1 MRRVLCYNGW
11 RMKTLIKKFI
21 AVIICIMTIIGLAG
35 CSAPENN
42 NVSLENQLIDVED
55 IENARQLGG
64 YVAADGR
71 KVRDGVL
78 IRTGGISKISDQTA
92 EKLSEDYCVKYVID
106 LRMDFERKN
115 SPDKAIEGAVNYGIS
130 VYNTDMTDP
139 DVVELMKKIQAAAGD
154 DIQQGIYCSEAGTYK
169 TQYSKILMS
178 EQGQKGFTRFFEILL
193 ENKGEGAVLWHCT
206 YGKDRTGV
214 AGALI
219 LYALGVDEDTIM
231 QDFLLTN
238 EANAEKIKDIEAE
251 LIKRGCEES
260 VVKDALSMG
269 GVDGDYLKAAF
280 DEVKTVYGSVEAYI
294 KNQLHLS
301 DENRELLKNMYLE

>member
-1 MRRVLCYNGW
+1 MMV
-11 RMKTLIKKFI
+11 F
-21 AVIICIMTIIGLAG
+21 AFAG
-35 CSAPENN
+35 CSASDNKN
-42 NVSLENQLIDVED
+42 IYLEDQLIDVSD

-71 KVRDGVL
+71 KVKDGIL
-78 IRTGGISKISDQTA
+78 IRTGSISKISDETA
-92 EKLSEDYCVKYVID
+92 KKLSEDYCVKYVID

-115 SPDKAIEGAVNYGIS
+115 SPDKEIEGAVNYDIS

-178 EQGQKGFTRFFEILL
+178 EQGQKGFTQFFEILL

-280 DEVKTVYGSVEAYI
+280 DEVKTVYGSVEEYI
-294 KNQLHLS
+294 RNQLHLS

>member
-1 MRRVLCYNGW
+1 MKKIVKKGIVL
-11 RMKTLIKKFI
+11 F
-21 AVIICIMTIIGLAG
+21 ICIMMVFALSG
-35 CSAPENN
+35 CSAPNN
-42 NVSLENQLIDVED
+42 NNISLENQVIDVED

-71 KVRDGVL
+71 KVKDGL
-78 IRTGGISKISDQTA
+78 LLRTGGISNISDQTA
-92 EKLSEDYCVKYVID
+92 EKLAKEYNVKYVID

-115 SPDKAIEGAVNYGIS
+115 SPDKEIEGAQNIGLS
-130 VYNTDMTDP
+130 LYNTDMSDP

-169 TQYSKILMS
+169 TQYSKILQS
-178 EQGQKGFTRFFEILL
+178 EQGQKGLKQFFEILL
-193 ENKGEGAVLWHCT
+193 ENGGEGAVLWHCT

-238 EANAEKIKDIEAE
+238 EANADKIKSIEAE
-251 LIKRGCEES
+251 LIERGCEES

-269 GVDGDYLKAAF
+269 GVDGDYFKAAF
-280 DEVKTVYGSVEAYI
+280 DEVKGAYGSVIGYI
-294 KNQLHLS
+294 NQKVGIS
-301 DENRELLKNMYLE
+301 NEQIEQLKDMYLE